1 MKTRDEMAYEF
12 MLALATNIP
21 PDYLKWA
28 DSDPEDLEPIG
39 EAITLMAYQLTRSY
53 LDTLESL

>member
-28 DSDPEDLEPIG
+28 DNYPEDLEAIG
-39 EAITLMAYQLTRSY
+39 EAITLMAYELTRAY
-53 LDTLESL
+53 LNTLE